1 MLMTTNNSNKGNR
14 ATPEV
19 GDDIS
24 IMAVQPGKQERL
36 SVSSHYAVTS
46 CRIAGGPKRHWNLNP
61 QQYDVAE
68 MLEGDLQL
76 RSVSSQG
83 SD

>member
-1 MLMTTNNSNKGNR
+1 
-14 ATPEV
+14 
-19 GDDIS
+19 
-24 IMAVQPGKQERL
+24 MAVHPGEQERL

-46 CRIAGGPKRHWNLNP
+46 CGIAGGPKRHWNLNP

-68 MLEGDLQL
+68 TEGDLQL
-76 RSVSSQG
+76 RSVSTQG